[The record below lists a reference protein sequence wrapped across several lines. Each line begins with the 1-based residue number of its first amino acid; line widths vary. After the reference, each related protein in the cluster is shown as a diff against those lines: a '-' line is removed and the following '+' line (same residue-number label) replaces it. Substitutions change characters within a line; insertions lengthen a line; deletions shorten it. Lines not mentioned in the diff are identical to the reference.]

1 VIPPQEVQ
9 ILLRLFETSAAI
21 IDGLNPP
28 YLADIDPFAVHPMDR
43 ILAVDDTPDN
53 LALIETILE
62 DEGYEII
69 LVSSGAA
76 ALAQVEKSPPP
87 DLILLDI
94 MMPEMDGYEVTRRIR
109 QNSKLPYIPILLL
122 TAHHASDVVKGLES
136 GADDF
141 VRKPVDVDELAAR
154 VRSLLRLKHSID
166 EREQLSLQRQDFIA
180 HLTHDLRTPL
190 VAADNMLKL
199 FGQEAFC
206 PLSADMHEAI
216 AAMIRSN
223 YHLMQIVDTLLEVQC
238 YEAGAKTLTFMACSL
253 AEIAT
258 EVVQELKHLA
268 QSKGLRLTVNVDPQS
283 AAATIKVSG
292 DYLELR
298 RMITNLV
305 GNAIKF
311 TAQGSIDISVTVS
324 ASQDRAIVEIRDTG
338 PGISAQELAQLFERF
353 RKGAHQQSGSGLGL
367 HLVSRIV
374 QAHQGTIAVESQPD
388 QGSVF
393 TICLPTQP
401 SNILMHPPLL

>member
-1 VIPPQEVQ
+1 
-9 ILLRLFETSAAI
+9 
-21 IDGLNPP
+21 
-28 YLADIDPFAVHPMDR
+28 MDR

-76 ALAQVEKSPPP
+76 ALAQVEKLPPP

-94 MMPEMDGYEVTRRIR
+94 MMPGMDGYEVTRRIR
-109 QNSKLPYIPILLL
+109 QNPKLPYIPILLL
-122 TAHHASDVVKGLES
+122 TAHHASDVVQGLES

-238 YEAGAKTLTFMACSL
+238 YEAGAKTLTFMECSL
-253 AEIAT
+253 GEIAT
-258 EVVQELKHLA
+258 EVAQELKHLA
-268 QSKGLRLTVNVDPQS
+268 QSKGLMLTVNTFAPQT
-283 AAATIKVSG
+283 AAVKVSG

-311 TAQGSIDISVTVS
+311 TEQGSIDISVTVP
-324 ASQDRAIVEIRDTG
+324 APQDQVIVEIRDTG
-338 PGISAQELAQLFERF
+338 PGISDQELAQLFQRF

-393 TICLPTQP
+393 TICLPTQR
-401 SNILMHPPLL
+401 

>member
-1 VIPPQEVQ
+1 
-9 ILLRLFETSAAI
+9 
-21 IDGLNPP
+21 
-28 YLADIDPFAVHPMDR
+28 MDR

-53 LALIETILE
+53 LVLIETILE

-69 LVSSGAA
+69 SVHNGTT
-76 ALAQVEKSPPP
+76 ALAQVEQSPP

-109 QNSKLPYIPILLL
+109 QNPKLPYIPILLL
-122 TAHHASDVVKGLES
+122 TAHDTSDVVEGLES

-141 VRKPVDVDELAAR
+141 VRKPVDVDELSAR

-166 EREQLSLQRQDFIA
+166 EREQLSLQRQDFIS

-190 VAADNMLKL
+190 VAADHMLKL
-199 FGQEAFC
+199 FEQEAFC

-216 AAMIRSN
+216 TAMIRSN

-238 YEAGAKTLTFMACSL
+238 YEAGAKTLTFMQCDL
-253 AEIAT
+253 RDIAQ

-268 QSKGLRLTVNVDPQS
+268 QSKGLALAVQSSPDLQS
-283 AAATIKVSG
+283 ASFKMFG

-298 RMITNLV
+298 RMLTNLV

-311 TAQGSIDISVTVS
+311 TEQGSIDISVAAPPPGGQVIL
-324 ASQDRAIVEIRDTG
+324 AVRDTG
-338 PGISAQELAQLFERF
+338 PGLSSQELGQLFQRF
-353 RKGAHQQSGSGLGL
+353 YKGTHHQSGSGLGL

-374 QAHQGTIAVESQPD
+374 EAHHGTITVESQHN

-393 TICLPTQP
+393 TICLPTQQP
-401 SNILMHPPLL
+401 NREVEPQS

>member
-1 VIPPQEVQ
+1 
-9 ILLRLFETSAAI
+9 
-21 IDGLNPP
+21 
-28 YLADIDPFAVHPMDR
+28 MDR

-53 LALIETILE
+53 LVLIETILE

-69 LVSSGAA
+69 LASNGAE
-76 ALAQVEKSPPP
+76 ALAQVQQAPP

-94 MMPEMDGYEVTRRIR
+94 MMPDMDGYEVTRRIR
-109 QNSKLPYIPILLL
+109 QDSTLPYIPILLL
-122 TAHHASDVVKGLES
+122 TAHDASDVVQGLES

-166 EREQLSLQRQDFIA
+166 EREQLSRQRQDFIA

-199 FGQEAFC
+199 FDQEAFC
-206 PLSADMHEAI
+206 PLSAEMHEAI

-238 YEAGAKTLTFMACSL
+238 YEAGGKTLTFMKCDL
-253 AEIAT
+253 GNIAK
-258 EVVQELKHLA
+258 EVVEELKHLA
-268 QSKGLRLTVNVDPQS
+268 QSKGLTLAAQLLPEDES
-283 AAATIKVSG
+283 ANLKTLG

-298 RMITNLV
+298 RMLTNLV

-311 TAQGSIDISVTVS
+311 TEQGSINISVSISPPGDQVVVS
-324 ASQDRAIVEIRDTG
+324 VRDTG
-338 PGISAQELAQLFERF
+338 PGLSAQELDQVFQRF
-353 RKGAHQQSGSGLGL
+353 YKGSHHQSGSGLGL

-374 QAHQGTIAVESQPD
+374 EAHQGTITVESQHE

-393 TICLPTQP
+393 KISLPAQQ
-401 SNILMHPPLL
+401 SNAVA

>member
-1 VIPPQEVQ
+1 
-9 ILLRLFETSAAI
+9 
-21 IDGLNPP
+21 
-28 YLADIDPFAVHPMDR
+28 MDR

-69 LVSSGAA
+69 LAHNGAA
-76 ALAQVEKSPPP
+76 ALAQVEKSPP

-94 MMPEMDGYEVTRRIR
+94 MMPGMDGYEVTRRIR
-109 QNSKLPYIPILLL
+109 QNAKLPYIPILLL
-122 TAHHASDVVKGLES
+122 TAHVASDVVAGLES

-166 EREQLSLQRQDFIA
+166 AREQLSLQRQDFIA

-190 VAADNMLKL
+190 VAADHMLKL
-199 FGQEAFC
+199 FDKEAFC

-216 AAMIRSN
+216 SAMIRSN

-238 YEAGAKTLTFMACSL
+238 YEAGAKTLTFMPCDL
-253 AEIAT
+253 GDIAQ

-268 QSKGLRLTVNVDPQS
+268 QSKGLLLTVQPLSDDQS
-283 AAATIKVSG
+283 ANLKTLG

-298 RMITNLV
+298 RMLTNLV

-311 TAQGSIDISVTVS
+311 TEQGSIDISVT
-324 ASQDRAIVEIRDTG
+324 APLPGDRVAVAVRDTG
-338 PGISAQELAQLFERF
+338 PGLSSQERDQLFQRF
-353 RKGAHQQSGSGLGL
+353 YKGTHRQSGSGLGL
-367 HLVSRIV
+367 HLVARIV
-374 QAHQGTIAVESQPD
+374 EAHQGTISVESQD
-388 QGSVF
+388 NQGSVF
-393 TICLPTQP
+393 TIYLPIQQP
-401 SNILMHPPLL
+401 N

>member
-1 VIPPQEVQ
+1 
-9 ILLRLFETSAAI
+9 
-21 IDGLNPP
+21 
-28 YLADIDPFAVHPMDR
+28 MDR

-62 DEGYEII
+62 DEGYEIM

-76 ALAQVEKSPPP
+76 ALAQVEQLPPP

-122 TAHHASDVVKGLES
+122 TAHHASDVVQGLES

-199 FGQEAFC
+199 FRQEAFC
-206 PLSADMHEAI
+206 PLSAEMHEAI

-238 YEAGAKTLTFMACSL
+238 YEAGAKTLTFMECSL
-253 AEIAT
+253 GEIAT

-268 QSKGLRLTVNVDPQS
+268 QSKGLALSVNVAPQ
-283 AAATIKVSG
+283 AAAIKVSG

-311 TAQGSIDISVTVS
+311 TEQGSIDISITVS
-324 ASQDRAIVEIRDTG
+324 ALQDRAIVEICDTG
-338 PGISAQELAQLFERF
+338 PGISDQELAQLFQRF

-388 QGSVF
+388 QGSIF
-393 TICLPTQP
+393 TICLPA
-401 SNILMHPPLL
+401 LPLTAIG

>member
-1 VIPPQEVQ
+1 
-9 ILLRLFETSAAI
+9 
-21 IDGLNPP
+21 
-28 YLADIDPFAVHPMDR
+28 MDR

-53 LALIETILE
+53 LALIEAILE
-62 DEGYEII
+62 DEGYEVI
-69 LVSSGAA
+69 LTSSGAA
-76 ALAQVEKSPPP
+76 ALAQVEQSPP

-109 QNSKLPYIPILLL
+109 QNPKLPYIPILLL
-122 TAHHASDVVKGLES
+122 TAHHASDVVVGLES

-166 EREQLSLQRQDFIA
+166 EREQLSLQRQDFIS

-190 VAADNMLKL
+190 VAADHMLKL
-199 FGQEAFC
+199 FGKEAFGS
-206 PLSADMHEAI
+206 LSGEMHEAI

-238 YEAGAKTLTFMACSL
+238 YEAGAKKLNFILCDL
-253 AEIAT
+253 ADIAQD
-258 EVVQELKHLA
+258 VVQELKYLA
-268 QSKGLRLTVNVDPQS
+268 QSKGLTLTVQHPQN
-283 AAATIKVSG
+283 ALANPLKTSG

-298 RMITNLV
+298 RMLTNLV

-311 TAQGSIDISVTVS
+311 TEQGSIDISINAS
-324 ASQDRAIVEIRDTG
+324 ATGDWVILAVRDTG
-338 PGISAQELAQLFERF
+338 PGLSSQEQEQLFQRF
-353 RKGAHQQSGSGLGL
+353 YKGTHHQSGSGLGL

-374 QAHQGTIAVESQPD
+374 QAHQGTIALESQPH
-388 QGSVF
+388 QGSIF
-393 TICLPTQP
+393 TICLPKLPLPNTSGNIDSHLP
-401 SNILMHPPLL
+401 S

>member
-1 VIPPQEVQ
+1 MVQ
-9 ILLRLFETSAAI
+9 L
-21 IDGLNPP
+21 IDQ
-28 YLADIDPFAVHPMDR
+28 

-62 DEGYEII
+62 DEGYQII
-69 LVSSGAA
+69 LAASGAA
-76 ALAQVEKSPPP
+76 ALALVEQSPP

-109 QNSKLPYIPILLL
+109 QNPTLPYIPILLL
-122 TAHHASDVVKGLES
+122 TAHHASDVVAGLES

-141 VRKPVDVDELAAR
+141 VRKPVDVDELSAR

-166 EREQLSLQRQDFIA
+166 EREQLSLQRQDFIS

-190 VAADNMLKL
+190 VAADHMLKL
-199 FGQEAFC
+199 FGKEVFGS
-206 PLSADMHEAI
+206 LSGEMHEAI

-238 YEAGAKTLTFMACSL
+238 YEAGAKKLNFIPCDL
-253 AEIAT
+253 GEIAK
-258 EVVQELKHLA
+258 EVVQELKYLA
-268 QSKGLRLTVNVDPQS
+268 QSKGLTLSVQHPQN
-283 AAATIKVSG
+283 ALANPLKTSG

-298 RMITNLV
+298 RMLTNLV

-311 TAQGSIDISVTVS
+311 TEQGSIDISIS
-324 ASQDRAIVEIRDTG
+324 APADRVILAVCDTG
-338 PGISAQELAQLFERF
+338 PGLSPQEQEQLFQRF
-353 RKGAHQQSGSGLGL
+353 YKGTHHQAGSGLGL

-374 QAHQGTIAVESQPD
+374 QAHQGTIAVESQPN
-388 QGSVF
+388 QGSIF
-393 TICLPTQP
+393 TICLPKLPLPNTSGNMDSHLP
-401 SNILMHPPLL
+401 S

>member
-1 VIPPQEVQ
+1 M
-9 ILLRLFETSAAI
+9 S
-21 IDGLNPP
+21 
-28 YLADIDPFAVHPMDR
+28 R
-43 ILAVDDTPDN
+43 ILAVDDIPDN

-62 DEGYEII
+62 DEGYEIV
-69 LVSSGAA
+69 LVSSGQE
-76 ALAQVEKSPPP
+76 ALAQIEQSPP

-122 TAHHASDVVKGLES
+122 TADRASDVVLGLES

-141 VRKPVDVDELAAR
+141 VRKPMDVDELMAR

-166 EREQLSLQRQDFIA
+166 EREQLSLQRQDFIS

-199 FGQEAFC
+199 FDREAFC

-216 AAMIRSN
+216 SAMIRSN
-223 YHLMQIVDTLLEVQC
+223 YHLMQIVDALLEVQS
-238 YEAGAKTLTFMACSL
+238 YEAGAKTLTFITCDL
-253 AEIAT
+253 GNIAQ

-268 QSKGLRLTVNVDPQS
+268 QSKGLTLGVQS
-283 AAATIKVSG
+283 FPKSPADRFKTIG

-298 RMITNLV
+298 RMLTNLV

-311 TAQGSIDISVTVS
+311 TEQGSISIQIALVPLEDRVELSVH
-324 ASQDRAIVEIRDTG
+324 DTG
-338 PGISAQELAQLFERF
+338 PGLTPQELDRVFQRF
-353 RKGAHQQSGSGLGL
+353 YKGTHHQAGSGLGL

-374 QAHQGTIAVESQPD
+374 QAHQGTISVESQPNL
-388 QGSVF
+388 GSIFKVR
-393 TICLPTQP
+393 LPTLP
-401 SNILMHPPLL
+401 SLRSEENLVNV

>member
-1 VIPPQEVQ
+1 
-9 ILLRLFETSAAI
+9 
-21 IDGLNPP
+21 
-28 YLADIDPFAVHPMDR
+28 MDR

-69 LVSSGAA
+69 LASSGAA
-76 ALAQVEKSPPP
+76 ALGLVEQSPP

-94 MMPEMDGYEVTRRIR
+94 MMPGMDGYEVTRRIR
-109 QNSKLPYIPILLL
+109 QNPKLPYIPILLL
-122 TAHHASDVVKGLES
+122 TAHHASDVVAGLES

-166 EREQLSLQRQDFIA
+166 EREQLFLQRQDFIS

-190 VAADNMLKL
+190 VAADHMLKL

-206 PLSADMHEAI
+206 PLSGEMHEAI

-223 YHLMQIVDTLLEVQC
+223 FHLMQIVDTLLEVQC
-238 YEAGAKTLTFMACSL
+238 YEAEAKQLTFIPCDL
-253 AEIAT
+253 VEIAQN
-258 EVVQELKHLA
+258 VVQELKHLA
-268 QSKGLRLTVNVDPQS
+268 QGKGLTLIVQSDLPYDHRKPQ
-283 AAATIKVSG
+283 G

-298 RMITNLV
+298 RMLTNLV

-311 TAQGSIDISVTVS
+311 TDQGSINISVTAPPLGDQVVL
-324 ASQDRAIVEIRDTG
+324 AVCDTG
-338 PGISAQELAQLFERF
+338 PGLSAQERDQLFQRF
-353 RKGAHQQSGSGLGL
+353 HKGTHHQSGSGLGL

-374 QAHQGTIAVESQPD
+374 QAHQGTIAVESQPN

-393 TICLPTQP
+393 TVCLPIQRPNP
-401 SNILMHPPLL
+401 S

>member
-1 VIPPQEVQ
+1 
-9 ILLRLFETSAAI
+9 
-21 IDGLNPP
+21 
-28 YLADIDPFAVHPMDR
+28 MDR

-69 LVSSGAA
+69 LVTNGAD
-76 ALAQVEKSPPP
+76 ALAQVAQSPP

-109 QNSKLPYIPILLL
+109 QNPKLPYIPILLL
-122 TAHHASDVVKGLES
+122 TAHQASDVVAGLES

-190 VAADNMLKL
+190 VAANNMLNL
-199 FGQEAFC
+199 FEQEAFC

-238 YEAGAKTLTFMACSL
+238 YEAGAKTLTFMECNL
-253 AEIAT
+253 VEIAQD
-258 EVVQELKHLA
+258 VVQELKHLA
-268 QSKGLRLTVNVDPQS
+268 QSKGLTLTVQPLTDSQ
-283 AAATIKVSG
+283 AAHAIVLG

-298 RMITNLV
+298 RMLTNLV

-311 TAQGSIDISVTVS
+311 TEQGSITISVLIPSTGNQVVLEVHDS
-324 ASQDRAIVEIRDTG
+324 G
-338 PGISAQELAQLFERF
+338 PGIAPQELDQIFQRF
-353 RKGAHQQSGSGLGL
+353 RKGTHQHAGSGLGL

-374 QAHQGTIAVESQPD
+374 QVHQGSISVKSEPS
-388 QGSVF
+388 QGSTF
-393 TICLPTQP
+393 TVCLPTQQLQP
-401 SNILMHPPLL
+401 AG

>member
-1 VIPPQEVQ
+1 
-9 ILLRLFETSAAI
+9 
-21 IDGLNPP
+21 
-28 YLADIDPFAVHPMDR
+28 MDR

-53 LALIETILE
+53 LVLIETILE

-69 LVSSGAA
+69 SVSSGAA
-76 ALAQVEKSPPP
+76 ALAQVAQSPP

-109 QNSKLPYIPILLL
+109 QNAKLPYIPILLL
-122 TAHHASDVVKGLES
+122 TAHDASDVVAGLES

-166 EREQLSLQRQDFIA
+166 AREQLSLQRQDFIA

-190 VAADNMLKL
+190 VAADHMLKL
-199 FGQEAFC
+199 FDKEAFC

-216 AAMIRSN
+216 SAMIRSN

-238 YEAGAKTLTFMACSL
+238 YEAGAKTLTFMPCDL
-253 AEIAT
+253 GDIAQ

-268 QSKGLRLTVNVDPQS
+268 QSKGLALTVQPLPDPQS
-283 AAATIKVSG
+283 TSLKTLG

-298 RMITNLV
+298 RMLTNLI

-311 TAQGSIDISVTVS
+311 TEQGSVDISI
-324 ASQDRAIVEIRDTG
+324 AAPPPGDRVVVAVRDTG
-338 PGISAQELAQLFERF
+338 PGLSAQEQNQLFQRF
-353 RKGAHQQSGSGLGL
+353 YKGTHQQSGSGLGL

-374 QAHQGTIAVESQPD
+374 EAHQGTITVESQHN
-388 QGSVF
+388 QGSIF
-393 TICLPTQP
+393 TINLPIQQP
-401 SNILMHPPLL
+401 SATGGTERMS

>member
-1 VIPPQEVQ
+1 M
-9 ILLRLFETSAAI
+9 S
-21 IDGLNPP
+21 
-28 YLADIDPFAVHPMDR
+28 R
-43 ILAVDDTPDN
+43 ILAVDDIPDN

-62 DEGYEII
+62 DEGYEIV
-69 LVSSGAA
+69 LASSGKV
-76 ALAQVEKSPPP
+76 ALAQIEQFPP

-122 TAHHASDVVKGLES
+122 TADRASDVVLGLES

-141 VRKPVDVDELAAR
+141 VRKPMDVDELMAR

-166 EREQLSLQRQDFIA
+166 EREQLSLQRQDFIS

-199 FGQEAFC
+199 FSQEAFC
-206 PLSADMHEAI
+206 PLSAEMHEAI
-216 AAMIRSN
+216 SAMIRSN

-238 YEAGAKTLTFMACSL
+238 YEAGAKTLTFMPCDL
-253 AEIAT
+253 RNIAQ

-268 QSKGLRLTVNVDPQS
+268 QSKGLALGVQS
-283 AAATIKVSG
+283 PPEFSPDDLKTLG

-298 RMITNLV
+298 RMVTNLV

-311 TAQGSIDISVTVS
+311 TEQGSINI
-324 ASQDRAIVEIRDTG
+324 QIAIVPSEDRVELSVQDTG
-338 PGISAQELAQLFERF
+338 PGLSPQELDQLFQRF
-353 RKGAHQQSGSGLGL
+353 HKGTHHQAGSGLGL

-374 QAHQGTIAVESQPD
+374 QAHQGTISVESQPNF
-388 QGSVF
+388 GSIFKVR
-393 TICLPTQP
+393 LPTLT
-401 SNILMHPPLL
+401 STGSEENLVNA

>member
-1 VIPPQEVQ
+1 
-9 ILLRLFETSAAI
+9 
-21 IDGLNPP
+21 
-28 YLADIDPFAVHPMDR
+28 MDR

-69 LVSSGAA
+69 LATSGAA
-76 ALAQVEKSPPP
+76 ALTLVEQSPP

-109 QNSKLPYIPILLL
+109 QNPTLPYIPILLL
-122 TAHHASDVVKGLES
+122 TAHHASDVVAGLES

-166 EREQLSLQRQDFIA
+166 EREQLSLQRQDFIS

-190 VAADNMLKL
+190 VAADHMLKL
-199 FGQEAFC
+199 FGKEAFGS
-206 PLSADMHEAI
+206 LSGEMHEAI
-216 AAMIRSN
+216 SAMLRSN
-223 YHLMQIVDTLLEVQC
+223 YNLMQIVDTLLEVQC
-238 YEAGAKTLTFMACSL
+238 YEAGAKKLNFFPCDLTD
-253 AEIAT
+253 IAQD
-258 EVVQELKHLA
+258 VVQELKYLA
-268 QSKGLRLTVNVDPQS
+268 QSKGLTLSVQSPQDPS
-283 AAATIKVSG
+283 TNPLKTSG

-298 RMITNLV
+298 RMLTNLV

-311 TAQGSIDISVTVS
+311 TEQGSIDINIS
-324 ASQDRAIVEIRDTG
+324 APTPDDQIILAVRDTG
-338 PGISAQELAQLFERF
+338 PGLSPQEQEQLFQRF
-353 RKGAHQQSGSGLGL
+353 YKGTHRQAGSGLGL

-374 QAHQGTIAVESQPD
+374 QAHQGSITVESQPN
-388 QGSVF
+388 QGSIF
-393 TICLPTQP
+393 TICLPKLP
-401 SNILMHPPLL
+401 LPNALGNISIL

>member
-1 VIPPQEVQ
+1 
-9 ILLRLFETSAAI
+9 
-21 IDGLNPP
+21 
-28 YLADIDPFAVHPMDR
+28 MDR

-53 LALIETILE
+53 LVLIETILE

-69 LVSSGAA
+69 LAHNGAA
-76 ALAQVEKSPPP
+76 ALAQVEQSPP

-109 QNSKLPYIPILLL
+109 QNAKLPYIPILLL
-122 TAHHASDVVKGLES
+122 TAHATSDVVAGLES

-141 VRKPVDVDELAAR
+141 VRKPVDVDELTAR

-166 EREQLSLQRQDFIA
+166 AREQLSLQRQDFIA

-190 VAADNMLKL
+190 VAADHMLKL
-199 FGQEAFC
+199 FDKEAFC

-216 AAMIRSN
+216 SAMIRSN

-238 YEAGAKTLTFMACSL
+238 YEAGAKTLTFMQCDL
-253 AEIAT
+253 GDIAR

-268 QSKGLRLTVNVDPQS
+268 QSKGLALTVQPLPDNQS
-283 AAATIKVSG
+283 ANNLKTLG

-298 RMITNLV
+298 RMLTNLI

-311 TAQGSIDISVTVS
+311 TEQGSVDISIT
-324 ASQDRAIVEIRDTG
+324 APPPGDRVVVAVRDTG
-338 PGISAQELAQLFERF
+338 PGLSAQEQNQLFQRF
-353 RKGAHQQSGSGLGL
+353 YKGTHQQSGSGLGL

-374 QAHQGTIAVESQPD
+374 EAHQGTITVESQHD

-393 TICLPTQP
+393 IINLPTQQP
-401 SNILMHPPLL
+401 NAIDRAERMF

>member
-1 VIPPQEVQ
+1 
-9 ILLRLFETSAAI
+9 
-21 IDGLNPP
+21 
-28 YLADIDPFAVHPMDR
+28 MDR

-76 ALAQVEKSPPP
+76 ALAQVEQSPP

-109 QNSKLPYIPILLL
+109 QNLKLPYIPILLL
-122 TAHHASDVVKGLES
+122 TAHHASDVVQGLES

-238 YEAGAKTLTFMACSL
+238 YEAGAKNLTFIQCNL
-253 AEIAT
+253 GEIAT

-268 QSKGLRLTVNVDPQS
+268 QSKGLSLTVNVDPQS
-283 AAATIKVSG
+283 AAVKVSG

-311 TAQGSIDISVTVS
+311 TEQGSIDISVTVP
-324 ASQDRAIVEIRDTG
+324 APQDMAIVKIRDTG
-338 PGISAQELAQLFERF
+338 PGISDQELAQLFQRF

-393 TICLPTQP
+393 TIGLPTLQQP
-401 SNILMHPPLL
+401 VTC

>member
-1 VIPPQEVQ
+1 
-9 ILLRLFETSAAI
+9 
-21 IDGLNPP
+21 
-28 YLADIDPFAVHPMDR
+28 MDR

-69 LVSSGAA
+69 LAASGAT
-76 ALAQVEKSPPP
+76 ALALVEQSPP

-94 MMPEMDGYEVTRRIR
+94 MMPDMDGYEVTCRIR
-109 QNSKLPYIPILLL
+109 QNPTLPYIPILLL
-122 TAHHASDVVKGLES
+122 TAHHASDVVAGLES

-166 EREQLSLQRQDFIA
+166 EREQLSRQRQDFIS

-190 VAADNMLKL
+190 VAADHMLKL
-199 FGQEAFC
+199 FGKEAFGA
-206 PLSADMHEAI
+206 LSGEMHEAI

-238 YEAGAKTLTFMACSL
+238 YEAGAKKLNFIPCDL
-253 AEIAT
+253 GEIAK
-258 EVVQELKHLA
+258 EVVQELKYLA
-268 QSKGLRLTVNVDPQS
+268 QSKGLTLSVQHPQN
-283 AAATIKVSG
+283 ALANPLKASG

-298 RMITNLV
+298 RMLTNLV

-311 TAQGSIDISVTVS
+311 TEQGSIDVSIS
-324 ASQDRAIVEIRDTG
+324 ASADRVILAVRDTG
-338 PGISAQELAQLFERF
+338 PGFSLQEQEQLFQRF
-353 RKGAHQQSGSGLGL
+353 YKGTHHQSGSGLGL

-374 QAHQGTIAVESQPD
+374 QAHQGTIAVESQPN
-388 QGSVF
+388 QGSIF
-393 TICLPTQP
+393 TICLPKLPLPNTSGNMESHLP
-401 SNILMHPPLL
+401 S

>member
-1 VIPPQEVQ
+1 M
-9 ILLRLFETSAAI
+9 S
-21 IDGLNPP
+21 
-28 YLADIDPFAVHPMDR
+28 R
-43 ILAVDDTPDN
+43 ILAVDDISDN

-62 DEGYEII
+62 DEGYEIV
-69 LVSSGAA
+69 LASSGKA
-76 ALAQVEKSPPP
+76 ALAQVEQSAP

-94 MMPEMDGYEVTRRIR
+94 MMPEMDGYEVTRAIR

-122 TAHHASDVVKGLES
+122 TADHASDVVLGLES

-141 VRKPVDVDELAAR
+141 VRKPMDVDELMAR

-166 EREQLSLQRQDFIA
+166 EREQLSLQRQDFIS

-199 FGQEAFC
+199 FDREAFC

-216 AAMIRSN
+216 SAMIRSN

-238 YEAGAKTLTFMACSL
+238 YEAGAKTLTFMPCNL
-253 AEIAT
+253 GNIAE

-268 QSKGLRLTVNVDPQS
+268 QSKGLTLSVHLSPEFPSDRFKTL
-283 AAATIKVSG
+283 G

-298 RMITNLV
+298 RMVTNLV

-311 TAQGSIDISVTVS
+311 TEQGSITI
-324 ASQDRAIVEIRDTG
+324 QIAIVPSEDRVELAVQDTG
-338 PGISAQELAQLFERF
+338 PGLSAQELNQLFQRF
-353 RKGAHQQSGSGLGL
+353 YKGTHHQSGSGLGL

-374 QAHQGTIAVESQPD
+374 EAHQGTISVESQPNS
-388 QGSVF
+388 GSIFKVR
-393 TICLPTQP
+393 LPTLP
-401 SNILMHPPLL
+401 SSRSEETLVNA

>member
-1 VIPPQEVQ
+1 
-9 ILLRLFETSAAI
+9 
-21 IDGLNPP
+21 
-28 YLADIDPFAVHPMDR
+28 MDR

-53 LALIETILE
+53 LALIESILE

-109 QNSKLPYIPILLL
+109 QNPKLPYIPILLL
-122 TAHHASDVVKGLES
+122 TAHHASDVVQGLES

-199 FGQEAFC
+199 FGKEVFC

-238 YEAGAKTLTFMACSL
+238 YEAGAKNLTFMQCNL

-268 QSKGLRLTVNVDPQS
+268 QSKGLTLNVHTSDPQS
-283 AAATIKVSG
+283 ATVKVSG

-311 TAQGSIDISVTVS
+311 TEQGSIDIRITVP
-324 ASQDRAIVEIRDTG
+324 APQEQVIVEVRDTG
-338 PGISAQELAQLFERF
+338 PGISEQELAQLFQRF

-374 QAHQGTIAVESQPD
+374 QAHQGTITVESQPD
-388 QGSVF
+388 HGSVF
-393 TICLPTQP
+393 TICLPTQR
-401 SNILMHPPLL
+401 

>member
-1 VIPPQEVQ
+1 
-9 ILLRLFETSAAI
+9 
-21 IDGLNPP
+21 
-28 YLADIDPFAVHPMDR
+28 MDR

-109 QNSKLPYIPILLL
+109 QNPKLPYIPILLL
-122 TAHHASDVVKGLES
+122 TAHHASDVVQGLES

-238 YEAGAKTLTFMACSL
+238 YEAGAKTLTFMECNL
-253 AEIAT
+253 GEIAT

-268 QSKGLRLTVNVDPQS
+268 QSKGLTLTVNTSDPQAT
-283 AAATIKVSG
+283 AAKVSG

-311 TAQGSIDISVTVS
+311 TEQGSIDISVTVP
-324 ASQDRAIVEIRDTG
+324 APQDQVIVEIRDTG
-338 PGISAQELAQLFERF
+338 PGISDQELAQLFQRF

-374 QAHQGTIAVESQPD
+374 QAHQGTITVESQPD

-393 TICLPTQP
+393 TICLPTQR
-401 SNILMHPPLL
+401 

>member
-1 VIPPQEVQ
+1 
-9 ILLRLFETSAAI
+9 
-21 IDGLNPP
+21 
-28 YLADIDPFAVHPMDR
+28 MDR

-53 LALIETILE
+53 LVLIETILE

-69 LVSSGAA
+69 LAHDGAT
-76 ALAQVEKSPPP
+76 ALTQVEQSPP

-94 MMPEMDGYEVTRRIR
+94 MMPGMDGYEVTRRIR
-109 QNSKLPYIPILLL
+109 QNAKLPYIPILLL
-122 TAHHASDVVKGLES
+122 TAHDASNVVAGLES

-166 EREQLSLQRQDFIA
+166 AREQLLLQRQDFIA

-190 VAADNMLKL
+190 VAADHMLKL
-199 FGQEAFC
+199 FDQEAFC

-216 AAMIRSN
+216 SAMIRSN

-238 YEAGAKTLTFMACSL
+238 YEAGAKTLTFMPCDL
-253 AEIAT
+253 GNIAQ

-268 QSKGLRLTVNVDPQS
+268 QSKGLALTVQPLPEGQS
-283 AAATIKVSG
+283 TNLKTLG

-298 RMITNLV
+298 RMLTNLI

-311 TAQGSIDISVTVS
+311 TEQGSIDISITVPQPGNRV
-324 ASQDRAIVEIRDTG
+324 AVAVRDTG
-338 PGISAQELAQLFERF
+338 PGLSSQERDRLFQRF
-353 RKGAHQQSGSGLGL
+353 HKGTHRQSGSGLGL

-374 QAHQGTIAVESQPD
+374 EAHQGTITVESQHN
-388 QGSVF
+388 QGSIF
-393 TICLPTQP
+393 TIYLPIQQP
-401 SNILMHPPLL
+401 SGTERMS

>member
-1 VIPPQEVQ
+1 
-9 ILLRLFETSAAI
+9 
-21 IDGLNPP
+21 
-28 YLADIDPFAVHPMDR
+28 MDR

-76 ALAQVEKSPPP
+76 ALVQVETLPPP

-109 QNSKLPYIPILLL
+109 QNPKLPYIPILLL
-122 TAHHASDVVKGLES
+122 TAHHASDVVQGLES

-238 YEAGAKTLTFMACSL
+238 YEAGAKTLTLIQCSL
-253 AEIAT
+253 GEIAT

-268 QSKGLRLTVNVDPQS
+268 KSKGLTLTVNADAPPPV
-283 AAATIKVSG
+283 ATGKVLG

-311 TAQGSIDISVTVS
+311 TEQGGIDISVTTS
-324 ASQDRAIVEIRDTG
+324 PQGDQAIVAVRDTG
-338 PGISAQELAQLFERF
+338 PGLSSQERDQLFQRF
-353 RKGAHQQSGSGLGL
+353 HKGTHHQSGSGLGL

-374 QAHQGTIAVESQPD
+374 EAHQGTITVESQPD

-393 TICLPTQP
+393 TVCLPLSLVNTV
-401 SNILMHPPLL
+401 